1 MIAKTLSEI
10 VKHPLVSRALHRREP
25 IEDIIEEAVLRWN
38 LHMRELH
45 QKRNPAPTYIES
57 PDGIRTYQGTD
68 YDLLSLMGLL
78 GARHAV
84 INLPVYEG
92 MREHSL
98 QSNQRVIANENR
110 HGQVLRLVSHLES
123 HSFSIL
129 VRDFMVK
136 ETGKDGRE
144 RVGAPRSFAVVDDSG
159 QLYHGF
165 SALEW
170 DESQDEAR
178 FIQEKKLEA
187 FRGNIKFRYAV
198 TPSLA
203 MAFYGQR
210 YLVPA
215 IIEARRIDEVRH
227 YKEVEQWLRDK
238 GVRLP
243 PPPDDEKV
251 VYVKEGQKESLKV
264 ENLEAKV
271 AAPENLFTGTYPVYG
286 IKPFSKGEKPKL
298 KRYTS
303 MPTTREGRQEV
314 LRYCL
319 WHIKKLTYKYGP
331 MIRVP
336 TRVVELAF
344 FLYGF
349 KSPDREN
356 GTELKPG
363 WKVPEWERD
372 HKEKPRS
379 RIKWNK
385 MDLGNVQLLYRI
397 RESTVYRRAQT
408 IPVYLNNG
416 S

>member
-10 VKHPLVSRALHRREP
+10 VKHPLVSRALNRREP
-25 IEDIIEEAVLRWN
+25 IEDIIEEATFRWN
-38 LHMRELH
+38 IHIQELH
-45 QKRNPAPTYIES
+45 QKRNPAPAYIES
-57 PDGIRTYQGTD
+57 PDGVRTYQGTD
-68 YDLLSLMGLL
+68 YDLLTLMGLL

-84 INLPVYEG
+84 VNLPAYEG
-92 MREHSL
+92 MREHAL

-110 HGQVLRLVSHLES
+110 HGQLVRLVSHLES
-123 HSFSIL
+123 HSFSVLIM
-129 VRDFMVK
+129 DFNVAQREK
-136 ETGKDGRE
+136 NGRE
-144 RVGAPRSFAVVDDSG
+144 KVGAPRSFAVVDDSG
-159 QLYHGF
+159 QLYPGF
-165 SALEW
+165 YALEW
-170 DESQDEAR
+170 NESPEEAR

-187 FRGNIKFRYAV
+187 FRGNIKFRYVV

-243 PPPDDEKV
+243 PPLDDEKV
-251 VYVKEGQKESLKV
+251 VYVKEGHKESLKV

-271 AAPENLFTGTYPVYG
+271 AVPENLFAGKYPMYG
-286 IKPFSKGEKPKL
+286 IKSFKKEKKPKL
-298 KRYTS
+298 KRYTG

-336 TRVVELAF
+336 TRMVELAF

-363 WKVPEWERD
+363 WKVPEWERN
-372 HKEKPRS
+372 HKEKPGS

-385 MDLGNVQLLYRI
+385 MDLENVRLLYRI
-397 RESTVYRRAQT
+397 RESTVYRRAQNV
-408 IPVYLNNG
+408 PVYLNNG